1 MKVRTL
7 ILASVVLALPSA
19 TFAVELDCKWVA
31 LELEAGRTPKELIA
45 MMSGLHPG
53 LQDSDVK
60 ACRWKPRHGNRERT
74 TTSPSLAAL
83 PLLEVPLWC
92 AEASLPNRSSAPL
105 QPLRGMIL
113 ARRANTCS
121 TRDEVGRKKSRK
133 PLEIAA
139 RTRVRIPLA

>member
-60 ACRWKPRHGNRERT
+60 ACPMEAKAWQSRT
-74 TTSPSLAAL
+74 HDNVSFPSSPAAL
-83 PLLEVPLWC
+83 G
-92 AEASLPNRSSAPL
+92 SAP
-105 QPLRGMIL
+105 
-113 ARRANTCS
+113 
-121 TRDEVGRKKSRK
+121 V
-133 PLEIAA
+133 
-139 RTRVRIPLA
+139 VR